1 MLKSGESMENNNRTQ
16 QVAFDALC
24 KELAEKE
31 LELATLE
38 NELAFFERIYAQRVG
53 KLYVELDQ
61 LDAEI
66 ARELHRLHH
75 DTEHQAIY
83 EAAEQKAHANRQAVD
98 EKLSGEAQKSPAPSE
113 EVRNLFRKIA
123 KIIHPDLATDEE
135 DRAFRTRLM
144 ARANAAYKS
153 NDKAALEQIFK
164 EWEHRGEQPAPETSQ
179 LAFDDILERQINQIQ
194 ARIRKIETR
203 IEILKKSDLYQ
214 LMSRVELANKH
225 GQDLL
230 GEMAVNIQTQINA
243 ARDLLLRL
251 RQQEQS

>member
-1 MLKSGESMENNNRTQ
+1 MLKSGAPQENNNTTRQAT
-16 QVAFDALC
+16 FDALC

-38 NELAFFERIYAQRVG
+38 NELAFFERIYAQQVG

-75 DTEHQAIY
+75 DPEHQARY
-83 EAAEQKAHANRQAVD
+83 EAAEQKAHANQQAVD
-98 EKLSGEAQKSPAPSE
+98 EKLSREAQKHPVPSE
-113 EVRNLFRKIA
+113 DVRNLFRKIA
-123 KIIHPDLATDEE
+123 KIIHPDLATDED
-135 DRAFRTRLM
+135 DRAFRTHLM

-153 NDKAALEQIFK
+153 NDKAALEKILT
-164 EWEHRGEQPAPETSQ
+164 EWEHRSEQPVPETTR
-179 LAFDDILERQINQIQ
+179 LAFGDILERQINQIQ
-194 ARIRKIETR
+194 ARIRDIEIR
-203 IEILKKSDLYQ
+203 IEIMKNSDLYK
-214 LMSRVELANKH
+214 LMSRVEQAQKH

-230 GEMAVNIQTQINA
+230 SDMAINIQTQINA
-243 ARDLLLRL
+243 ARELLLRL